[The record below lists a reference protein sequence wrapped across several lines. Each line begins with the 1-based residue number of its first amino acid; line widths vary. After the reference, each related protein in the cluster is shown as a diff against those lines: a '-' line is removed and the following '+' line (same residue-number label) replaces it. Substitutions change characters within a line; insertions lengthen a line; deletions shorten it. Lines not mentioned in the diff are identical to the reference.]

1 MCKCGVK
8 KKKMGRARRS
18 QKRLNTH
25 NSNMLRK
32 QSIQINLL
40 LMFMFAVDVW
50 RAPKL
55 VRVCLTGTRVVTTRV
70 HVDPATRTRVGG
82 WLFVSLQIADGR
94 TTLLQA
100 DGA

>member
-1 MCKCGVK
+1 MWREK
-8 KKKMGRARRS
+8 KKGGRARRS

-55 VRVCLTGTRVVTTRV
+55 VLVCLTGTRVVTTRV

-82 WLFVSLQIADGR
+82 WLFPLQIADGR